1 MKISGLIAFALLL
14 VVNIAGAQKEAPKV
28 LPMGA
33 EGTLVIADFDS
44 WEEVNNL
51 GAEFSSWTRN
61 PEDESQGCRIEIT
74 DDDKWGDNGLSVRL
88 IYDVDSHTVA
98 YNGMWMMLKQADF
111 SPYKYLVIHVRG
123 DKEAGFTPRFKLE
136 LKNKQKEVGRYVV
149 TGITDQWQ
157 EIVIPLSSFKGMTN
171 FKSMRE
177 MTITLDD
184 MRCTPKIGEFY
195 IDNIYLSKE
204 VKLE

>member
-1 MKISGLIAFALLL
+1 MKISGLIAFVLLFM
-14 VVNIAGAQKEAPKV
+14 VNIAGAQKEAPKV
-28 LPMGA
+28 LPMGS

-74 DDDKWGDNGLSVRL
+74 DDDKWGDNGLSIRL

-98 YNGMWMMLKQADF
+98 YNGMWMMLKQVDF
-111 SPYKYLVIHVRG
+111 SPYKYLVLHVRG

-136 LKNKQKEVGRYVV
+136 IKNKQREVGRYVV

-157 EIVIPLSSFKGMTN
+157 EIMIPISSFKGMTN

-177 MTITLDD
+177 MTITFDD
-184 MRCTPKIGEFY
+184 MRCTPKIGELY

-204 VKLE
+204 AKLE